1 VSSAPV
7 SVSFHLRE
15 EHIAGCGGRL
25 GEVLKAIEAA
35 GLDAAG
41 VGDHVSFRG
50 GTGTD
55 GLVSAAAVLAASER
69 LIVRTAVYLLPLRHP
84 VLVARQLVSISQ
96 LAPGRL
102 VFGVGVGGEDVHE
115 FAVCEVDHRLR
126 GARTDEALPLLRE
139 LLTGRPVTHLG
150 RFFRFEEA
158 QVAPGVSGLPIIVG
172 GRSKAALRRAGRFGD
187 GWMALWV
194 SPRRFAEG
202 AALVAEAAAE
212 AGRTG
217 VGWRHEHQGWCF
229 FDDDTDAAS
238 ERARRLIERLYDL
251 PFERFQRYTPCG
263 PAEVV
268 AEALRPFVQ
277 LGIRQFNLVA
287 DAPRLDHAIEQA
299 GLVQRMLNAPPPS
312 SPRSR
317 GEDR

>member
-15 EHIAGCGGRL
+15 EQLAECGGRL
-25 GEVLKAIEAA
+25 REVLKAIEAA

-41 VGDHVSFRG
+41 VGDHVSFLG

-69 LIVRTAVYLLPLRHP
+69 LTVRTAVYLLPLRHP

-102 VFGVGVGGEDVHE
+102 VFGVGVGGEDAHE
-115 FAVCEVDHRLR
+115 FAVCEVDHRQR
-126 GARTDEALPLLRE
+126 GARTDEALPLLRQ
-139 LLTGRPVTHLG
+139 LLSGRPVTHLG
-150 RFFRFEEA
+150 RFFRIEEA
-158 QVAPGVSGLPIIVG
+158 QVAPGVSGLPIVVG
-172 GRSKAALRRAGRFGD
+172 GRSNAALRRAGRFGD

-202 AALVAEAAAE
+202 ATVVAEAAAA

-217 VGWRHEHQGWCF
+217 VAWRHEHQGWCF
-229 FDDDTDAAS
+229 FGEDPGSAT
-238 ERARRLIERLYDL
+238 ERGRRVMEDLYRL
-251 PFERFQRYTPCG
+251 PFEQFQRYTPCG
-263 PAEVV
+263 PAALV
-268 AEALRPFVQ
+268 AEALMPFVE
-277 LGIRQFNLVA
+277 LGVRQFNLVA
-287 DAPRLDHAIEQA
+287 DAPRLYYAIEQA
-299 GLVQRMLNAPPPS
+299 GLVRRLLN
-312 SPRSR
+312 
-317 GEDR
+317 G